1 MPAEDRTIA
10 GITEVG
16 KKSIQ
21 VKIVSFLLLALLS
34 AITLLLIFW
43 TTTEKRSLLD
53 SADQTLMLNT
63 LMLNQTI
70 RAIMLDG
77 EAPVAVKT
85 MENLKEIEEFDAIGI
100 YRKDGTAAFSDYST
114 LNFVNQYQD
123 EIYFEKTERVPADS
137 LMNNHFKRVI
147 SSHTLVK
154 IENREEQLLEY
165 YFPLLNTPE
174 CRTCHGADHFLRGVE
189 HVQISISYVYDQIRR
204 YSSLSIIIMFGIGT
218 IAAVTII
225 FFLRNLIVKPLIR
238 IGDVVQLVG
247 KGDLDVKLAIERD
260 DELGTIA
267 SYINEMIRGLKERTD
282 ELQITQDVT
291 IQSLASL
298 AETRDNETGNHIY
311 RTQHYVRILAE
322 YLNALPQC
330 DQNLS
335 EEIVQL
341 LYKSSPL
348 HDIGKVGVPDAILLK
363 TGPLTDQEWIV
374 MKKHTYYGR
383 EALRIAEERLGSTS
397 FLSIAQELIYSHH
410 EKWDGSGYPEGLSGP
425 AIPLSGRIMAVAD
438 VYDALRSERP
448 YKKEFTHEK
457 TREIIIE
464 GKGTHFDPL
473 IVDAFLA
480 RETDF
485 ISIADK
491 YRD

>member
-1 MPAEDRTIA
+1 M
-10 GITEVG
+10 
-16 KKSIQ
+16 
-21 VKIVSFLLLALLS
+21 
-34 AITLLLIFW
+34 
-43 TTTEKRSLLD
+43 
-53 SADQTLMLNT
+53 
-63 LMLNQTI
+63 
-70 RAIMLDG
+70 
-77 EAPVAVKT
+77 
-85 MENLKEIEEFDAIGI
+85 
-100 YRKDGTAAFSDYST
+100 
-114 LNFVNQYQD
+114 
-123 EIYFEKTERVPADS
+123 
-137 LMNNHFKRVI
+137 
-147 SSHTLVK
+147 
-154 IENREEQLLEY
+154 
-165 YFPLLNTPE
+165 
-174 CRTCHGADHFLRGVE
+174 
-189 HVQISISYVYDQIRR
+189 
-204 YSSLSIIIMFGIGT
+204 
-218 IAAVTII
+218 
-225 FFLRNLIVKPLIR
+225 
-238 IGDVVQLVG
+238 
-247 KGDLDVKLAIERD
+247 
-260 DELGTIA
+260 
-267 SYINEMIRGLKERTD
+267 
-282 ELQITQDVT
+282 
-291 IQSLASL
+291 ASL

-335 EEIVQL
+335 DEIVQL

>member
-1 MPAEDRTIA
+1 MLI
-10 GITEVG
+10 
-16 KKSIQ
+16 
-21 VKIVSFLLLALLS
+21 

-43 TTTEKRSLLD
+43 TTTEKKSLLD

-77 EAPVAVKT
+77 EASVAVKT
-85 MENLKEIEEFDAIGI
+85 MENLKEIDEFDAIGI

-114 LNFVNQYQD
+114 LDYVNRYQD
-123 EIYFEKTERVPADS
+123 EIYFEKTERVPEDL
-137 LMNNHFKRVI
+137 LMNIHFKKAA

-154 IENREEQLLEY
+154 IENKEMQILEY

-174 CRTCHGADHFLRGVE
+174 CRTCHGEDHFLRGVE
-189 HVQISISYVYDQIRR
+189 HVQISISYVYDQIQK
-204 YSSLSIIIMFGIGT
+204 YSTLSIIIMFGIGVL
-218 IAAVTII
+218 AAFTII
-225 FFLRNLIVKPLIR
+225 FFLRHLIVKPLIL

-247 KGDLDVKLAIERD
+247 KGNFDVQLEIQRE

-267 SYINEMIRGLKERTD
+267 SYINEMIHGLKERTD

-311 RTQHYVRILAE
+311 RTQHYVRVLAE
-322 YLNALPQC
+322 HVNSSPQFDQDLN
-330 DQNLS
+330 D
-335 EEIVQL
+335 EIVRI

-348 HDIGKVGVPDAILLK
+348 HDIGKVGIPDAILLK
-363 TGPLTDQEWIV
+363 PGPLSEQEWTI
-374 MKKHTYYGR
+374 MKKHTFHGR

-397 FLSIAQELIYSHH
+397 FLGIAQELIYSHH
-410 EKWDGSGYPEGLSGP
+410 EKWDGSGYPEGLAGP
-425 AIPLSGRIMAVAD
+425 AIPLSGRLMAVAD
-438 VYDALRSERP
+438 VYDALRSKRP
-448 YKKEFTHEK
+448 YKNEFSHQE

-464 GKGTHFDPL
+464 GKGRHFDPL
-473 IVDAFLA
+473 VVDAFLA

-485 ISIADK
+485 IVIADK